1 MKVKW
6 YGHASFGITTDD
18 GVHICTDPYIPGS
31 YDGAMG
37 YGPIGDA
44 CDVVLQSHD
53 HPDHAG
59 ASELPDNP
67 VLVRGTGEHKVKG
80 ITFVGTRTYHDAS
93 HGSER
98 GENTVFTFGAD
109 GMKVA
114 FLGDLGH
121 VLSAEQVDAIGQ
133 ADVLFA
139 PVGGYF
145 TVDAAGATKVAEQ
158 LQAKIIFP
166 MHYKTDACG
175 FPIAGVDEFLAGKA
189 NVERPG
195 AAEIAITAADLEN
208 PRVIVLDY
216 VKP

>member
-6 YGHASFGITTDD
+6 YGHASFGITTAD
-18 GVHICTDPYIPGS
+18 GVRICTDPYVTGC
-31 YDGAMG
+31 YDGAIG

-44 CDVVLQSHD
+44 FDVVLQSHD

-67 VLVRGTGEHKVKG
+67 VIVRGTGTHKVKG
-80 ITFVGTRTYHDAS
+80 ITFVGTQTYHDAS

-98 GENTVFTFGAD
+98 GENTVFTFEAD

-121 VLSAEQVDAIGQ
+121 VLSAEQVDAIGP

-139 PVGGYF
+139 PVGGHF

-158 LQAKIIFP
+158 LQAQIIFP

-195 AAEIAITAADLEN
+195 TAEVEVTAADLEN